1 MGDIPSNTK
10 QEILRLKFKS
20 PSSVNPSMTDED
32 AISKYGYKEGW
43 NESL

>member
-10 QEILRLKFKS
+10 VEILRLKFKS
-20 PSSVNPSMTDED
+20 PTTVNPSMTDED
-32 AISKYGYKEGW
+32 ARSKYGFKEGW